1 MELFA
6 GYAREE
12 RVGGDPVAA
21 AAEDGDVVDFEVEA
35 STTG

>member
-6 GYAREE
+6 GYTREE

-35 STTG
+35 GAAG